1 MIDHEDLDPHLES
14 GIGTLNE
21 GSLHAALKRLYAR
34 AGDSFE
40 VPRSG
45 FVIDIVRDEDLP
57 TEQLIEIQTG
67 SFGALGNKFDRLLED
82 HQILVVH
89 PIAVSTIL
97 ERADRSGRRSP
108 KRGSIYELL
117 DQLVSLPT
125 MLDHP
130 NLELDVVLH
139 TEVKKQIHD
148 PSLRRRRG
156 GWRTVDRHLVD
167 IVETRRF
174 RTIDD
179 VAALAPSD
187 LPPEFT
193 TADIAERSD
202 MSREAAQK
210 LCYCLRAAG
219 VYDVINRTKAGHVHV
234 DTRRGV

>member
-1 MIDHEDLDPHLES
+1 MAHNIDSPDDLDTEA

-21 GSLHAALKRLYAR
+21 GSLHAALKLLYAKP
-34 AGDSFE
+34 GDSFE
-40 VPRSG
+40 VPREG

-67 SFGALGNKFDRLLED
+67 SFGALGNKLDRLLSD
-82 HQILVVH
+82 HRILLVH

-97 ERADRSGRRSP
+97 ERDDRTGRRSP
-108 KRGSIYELL
+108 KRGSIYQLL
-117 DQLVSLPT
+117 DELVSLPT

-139 TEVKKQIHD
+139 TEIKKQIHD

-167 IVETRRF
+167 IVDTKRF
-174 RTIDD
+174 RSIDD

-187 LPPEFT
+187 LPREFT

-219 VYDVINRTKAGHVHV
+219 IYDVVSRTKAGHVHV
-234 DTRRGV
+234 DTR